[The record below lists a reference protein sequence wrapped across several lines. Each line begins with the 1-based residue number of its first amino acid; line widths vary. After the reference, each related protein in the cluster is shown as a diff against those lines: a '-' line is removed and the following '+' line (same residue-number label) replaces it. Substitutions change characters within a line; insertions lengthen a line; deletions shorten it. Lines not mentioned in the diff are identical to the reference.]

1 MVYTQKIQNA
11 IQFSLETH
19 EIHRKQKR
27 KGKDIPYIV
36 HPLQVGLILAKAGCD
51 EDIIAAGILHD
62 TIEDSVEEMKVTKSI
77 IIDEFGSRVADI
89 VASVSDS
96 DKSLSWEERKAQ
108 ATEHIGHFS
117 NDSVLVKSADV
128 IANATELFAD
138 IKEHG
143 ESVFER
149 FNAPKER
156 ILSNYHNVITA
167 LILRWPGNPLASDLQ
182 NIVHILN
189 DTSLKT

>member
-1 MVYTQKIQNA
+1 
-11 IQFSLETH
+11 
-19 EIHRKQKR
+19 
-27 KGKDIPYIV
+27 
-36 HPLQVGLILAKAGCD
+36 
-51 EDIIAAGILHD
+51 
-62 TIEDSVEEMKVTKSI
+62 MKVTKSI

-108 ATEHIGHFS
+108 VIEHIGHFS

-143 ESVFER
+143 ESVFKR

-182 NIVHILN
+182 NIVHILD